1 METVDVDKPQ
11 PERVRC
17 RWVTDAALA
26 QYHDVEWGQ
35 RPATDAD
42 WFERVVLETF
52 QAGLSWRTIL
62 LKRPAFRRGFAQ
74 FEVNR
79 VAAFGEE
86 DVARLMADPGIV
98 RNRKKVESALQN
110 ARIAQSLIREYGSLG
125 RFFTSLPVS
134 DLLRVLQKTFRFVG
148 PTTAESI
155 AIATGLLPAPHDH
168 ECWLAHQ
175 SHG

>member
-1 METVDVDKPQ
+1 MEAVAVDKLQ

-17 RWVTDAALA
+17 RWATDAVLA

-35 RPATDAD
+35 RPATDAE

-62 LKRPAFRRGFAQ
+62 HKRPAFRRGFAE
-74 FEVNR
+74 FDVDC
-79 VAAFGEE
+79 VATFGEE
-86 DVARLMADPGIV
+86 DVVRLMADPGIV

-110 ARIAQSLIREYGSLG
+110 ARIAQNLISEHGSLG
-125 RFFTSLPVS
+125 RFFTSLPEP

-155 AIATGLLPAPHDH
+155 AIATGLLPAPHDR
-168 ECWLAHQ
+168 ECWLARQ